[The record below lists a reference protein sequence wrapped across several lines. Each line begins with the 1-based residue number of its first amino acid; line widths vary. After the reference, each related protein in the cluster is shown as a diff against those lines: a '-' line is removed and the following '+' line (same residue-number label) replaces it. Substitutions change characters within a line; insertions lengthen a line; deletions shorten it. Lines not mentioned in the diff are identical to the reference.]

1 MFDGKADVV
10 DLVLRHFIYG
20 ACGLGTAHFD
30 AAISCVQYAPAG
42 DVIAAGDSD
51 GRIHFIG
58 KMYFVDPTA
67 GEIKSSLRGH
77 TDCVWSV
84 CFSPDG
90 TKIVSGSSDETVL
103 IWDAASGEQ
112 L

>member
-51 GRIHFIG
+51 GRIHFICAQ
-58 KMYFVDPTA
+58 T
-67 GEIKSSLRGH
+67 GEKNLCPLRGH
-77 TDCVWSV
+77 SKDKEECRASTMQA
-84 CFSPDG
+84 FSKLDMRRIP
-90 TKIVSGSSDETVL
+90 T
-103 IWDAASGEQ
+103 AP
-112 L
+112 